1 MVLNPQ
7 VEGLA
12 ENGGGYAFLIQH
24 ALEKRLFCDLL
35 NHLPGGGQNRVT
47 ACGHG
52 RFGDGRDSVI
62 DGFAH

>member
-1 MVLNPQ
+1 MEARASVGAWFMVLNPQ

-12 ENGGGYAFLIQH
+12 SNGGGNAFLIQH

-47 ACGHG
+47 A
-52 RFGDGRDSVI
+52 
-62 DGFAH
+62 